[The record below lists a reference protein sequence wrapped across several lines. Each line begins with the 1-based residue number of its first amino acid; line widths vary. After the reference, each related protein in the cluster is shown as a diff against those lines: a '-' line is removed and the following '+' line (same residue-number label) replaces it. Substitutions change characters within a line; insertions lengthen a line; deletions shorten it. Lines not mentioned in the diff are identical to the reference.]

1 MKRQRKYRLPAGHD
15 LLIEL
20 ERNKR
25 AKPNIEGRPL
35 HNLEN
40 EHPFLNMAGQ
50 RKSRKPVT
58 LAKKA

>member
-1 MKRQRKYRLPAGHD
+1 MKKQKKYREPIGHR
-15 LLIEL
+15 LLL
-20 ERNKR
+20 EVDRNKR
-25 AKPNIEGRPL
+25 AKPTIEGRPR

-40 EHPFLNMAGQ
+40 EHPFFNMAGQ

>member
-1 MKRQRKYRLPAGHD
+1 MKRQRKYRLPAGHE

-25 AKPNIEGRPL
+25 AKPVIEGRPL

-40 EHPFLNMAGQ
+40 EHLFLNIGH